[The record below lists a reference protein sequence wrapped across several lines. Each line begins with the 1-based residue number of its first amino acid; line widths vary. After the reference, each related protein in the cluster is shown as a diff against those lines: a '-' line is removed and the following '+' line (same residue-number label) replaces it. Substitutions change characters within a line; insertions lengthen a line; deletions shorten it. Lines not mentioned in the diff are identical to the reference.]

1 MFKVERYFSGSV
13 VDNLIED
20 DLTCRNYLALYCCLL
35 GITKNG
41 KKIYPKPEKMLAEFG
56 VKKDRKIK
64 KELPV
69 RIRNVNT
76 GEVKEFESIDGAAC
90 FLRLKYQ
97 AVYQAIK
104 KKTKTRS
111 GWEDEYIKE
120 GEWKFQGQNI
130 QLKEQKSYMT
140 MERIYLLL

>member
-13 VDNLIED
+13 VDNFIED

-76 GEVKEFESIDGAAC
+76 GEVKEFKSIDGAAC

-111 GWEDEYIKE
+111 GWKVEYIKE
-120 GEWKFQGQNI
+120 E
-130 QLKEQKSYMT
+130 
-140 MERIYLLL
+140 

>member
-56 VKKDRKIK
+56 VKKDRK
-64 KELPV
+64 
-69 RIRNVNT
+69 
-76 GEVKEFESIDGAAC
+76 VKEFESIDGAAC

-111 GWEDEYIKE
+111 GWKVEYIKE
-120 GEWKFQGQNI
+120 E
-130 QLKEQKSYMT
+130 
-140 MERIYLLL
+140 

>member
-111 GWEDEYIKE
+111 SWKAEYIE
-120 GEWKFQGQNI
+120 E
-130 QLKEQKSYMT
+130 E
-140 MERIYLLL
+140 